1 MEEAFEITIPL
12 INPNEPD
19 VQISDLCVAD
29 GQAVSEGDLLC
40 TLETTKAS
48 NDLHAPASGFVA
60 GLRCEAGD
68 RVHSGQRLCWL
79 APSRDWEPPESETT
93 DGAEADIPPGLR
105 ITQPAVELAH
115 RSGIELTKLP
125 TDRLVTEEVV
135 IEVMASEQVI
145 QMPHSSADLKSG
157 ELIIYGG
164 GGHGK
169 SLIDLIRILDSFSI
183 VGIIDDGLVRGDQIM
198 GVEVLGTGED
208 LPEWRDKG
216 VQLAVNA
223 VGGIGNI
230 SRRIEVFTRL
240 IKAGFAFPT
249 VVHPTA
255 FVEPSAQLEQG
266 VQVFP
271 HAYVGSEVRVGFGT
285 IVNTAAV
292 VSHDCV
298 LEPYVNIAPG
308 TLLAGGVT
316 VEEGVLVGMG
326 VSVNLNVHIGARAM
340 VGNSAVVKTDVPP
353 NQIVGAGQVWP
364 AKRMLET

>member
-1 MEEAFEITIPL
+1 MDEALEITIPL

-19 VQISDLCVAD
+19 VQISDLCVVE

-40 TLETTKAS
+40 ILETTKAT
-48 NDLHAPASGFVA
+48 NDLHAPTTGYVI
-60 GLRCEAGD
+60 GLRWEAGD
-68 RVHSGQRLCWL
+68 RVHAGQRLCWL
-79 APSRDWEPPESETT
+79 APSGDWEPPERELAA
-93 DGAEADIPPGLR
+93 GAEADIPPGLR
-105 ITQPAVELAH
+105 ITQPAVELAR
-115 RSGIELTKLP
+115 RSGIELTTLP
-125 TDRLVTEEVV
+125 TDRLVTEAVV
-135 IEVMASEQVI
+135 FEAMTAAQVLKV
-145 QMPHSSADLKSG
+145 PPSSVDLNGG

-169 SLIDLIRILDSFSI
+169 SLIDLIRILKSFSI

-198 GVEVLGTGED
+198 GVQVLGTGKD
-208 LPEWRDKG
+208 LPEYREKG
-216 VQLAVNA
+216 IELAVNA

-240 IKAGFAFPT
+240 IQAGFAFPT

-255 FVEPSAQLEQG
+255 FVEPSAELEQG

-292 VSHDCV
+292 ISHDCV

-326 VSVNLNVHIGARAM
+326 VSVNLSVRIGARAM
-340 VGNSAVVKTDVPP
+340 IGNSAVVKADVPP
-353 NQIVGAGQVWP
+353 NQIVRAGQIWP
-364 AKRMLET
+364 AK